1 MTCVTFVQENKPW
14 ICPLYALNCHL
25 KSPPLLPPLIKT
37 LTYWPIPRFLPLMS
51 CSKWRNCESCTRP
64 FPCRNWSRDTT
75 SHKSLQSLAIIIS
88 AHLWAAET
96 GHGGQSRPTDL
107 HQHSSRFCNC
117 EVPPERTEEEGYW
130 MACRVYFTRGAPSES
145 VGRRE
150 LDFIFFRQKW
160 AASNDHPRSHLPE
173 LQHPNG
179 EHYIEMTFQVTYIPL
194 SRRRQWTQPN

>member
-1 MTCVTFVQENKPW
+1 MLLTAIWKVPPPPPINKDFD
-14 ICPLYALNCHL
+14 I
-25 KSPPLLPPLIKT
+25 
-37 LTYWPIPRFLPLMS
+37 LTDPEVSSSNELFKVAKLRIV
-51 CSKWRNCESCTRP
+51 CTP
-64 FPCRNWSRDTT
+64 FPCQNWSRDTT

-96 GHGGQSRPTDL
+96 GHGRQSRPTDL
-107 HQHSSRFCNC
+107 HQHSSRICNC
-117 EVPPERTEEEGYW
+117 EIPSERTEEEGYW

-145 VGRRE
+145 VKRKE